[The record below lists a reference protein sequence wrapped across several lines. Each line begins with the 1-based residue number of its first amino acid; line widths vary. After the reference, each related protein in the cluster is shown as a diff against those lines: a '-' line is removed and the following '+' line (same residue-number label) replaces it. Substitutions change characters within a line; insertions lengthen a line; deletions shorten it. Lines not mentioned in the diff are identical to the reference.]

1 MTYTC
6 RIWPCPRSYIKA
18 LNSQRFRR
26 RANSP
31 WAQVHQQHG
40 SANQSQT
47 HQMNARDEWEE
58 PRRTAHRRQQ
68 RRILQ
73 KTLAMTFRRSI
84 MCRAQN
90 SADVCP
96 GSNAHFAIP
105 KVSHDLCQKRQSR
118 IFRDFTTRFTR
129 IFGRSQRFPKRIN
142 ELRLVQALR
151 SRAYQGGKQHVDRF
165 WSFGDS
171 NLVRYAYSSAW
182 RSEIVRLVWRLR
194 FEGNRR
200 LL

>member
-1 MTYTC
+1 
-6 RIWPCPRSYIKA
+6 RIRKTDGTVSDICVQVEIAARKPNRI
-18 LNSQRFRR
+18 F
-26 RANSP
+26 
-31 WAQVHQQHG
+31 AQ
-40 SANQSQT
+40 
-47 HQMNARDEWEE
+47 E
-58 PRRTAHRRQQ
+58 PTDGGIVVSGAIEVQPG
-68 RRILQ
+68 
-73 KTLAMTFRRSI
+73 TI

-96 GSNAHFAIP
+96 GSNVHFAIP

-129 IFGRSQRFPKRIN
+129 IFSRSQRFPKRIN
-142 ELRLVQALR
+142 ELRLVQALQ